1 MDLLGKQ
8 RLTIRILTPEMT
20 YYGTKPPQGTPLL
33 PCAINRSQM
42 LVITVN
48 EPHEE
53 EAIAHTVVD
62 PQVKPRE
69 DALNPQQSRS

>member
-1 MDLLGKQ
+1 MDLLGKC
-8 RLTIRILTPEMT
+8 RLTTRIMTPEIT
-20 YYGTKPPQGTPLL
+20 YYGTKPPRDTPLL

-62 PQVKPRE
+62 PEIGHE
-69 DALNPQQSRS
+69 DT